1 MKTFSETELQSIVK
15 MATYRVQPGDTLS
28 TIAEALQYPFP
39 SLSRS
44 TRFDIEDEIY
54 RTNASA
60 FINRDKNLIKSYAV
74 LDLKFILEFRNR
86 NFCLPILGN
95 SYVFTAEDQFA
106 YNCDRIRFWDVFR
119 HCNNVVGMYLQESVE
134 AQKLSELP
142 KEISLNLNLPRGT
155 VNSRLIHVLK
165 QKIQKSIVSLSE
177 ISEYLLEILGFPY
190 SSIEVS
196 DLIEKLSRENSLCQC
211 RHENCVYIPASQL
224 EYLST
229 NYITELYQRTS
240 LASYDLNTI
249 LSGFYILK
257 EQDLLFSSDIFWQRI
272 LPDFKDR
279 ELTFN
284 FRKHF
289 RYSDDI
295 SHLKAGTSIFVAT
308 MQGLNE
314 IYHNNHNA
322 IDCLC
327 RISDTLFM
335 HHDVVKTNIEL
346 AILHEQYEERRKI
359 DFFENSID
367 DLVQIETLLKADG
380 FVSDSDAVNDGKTL
394 LSFIGSFSN
403 NNRMKDAI
411 SKQITNTRTVLT
423 QRRVRKIQEKAFDEV
438 TNIMSVTNTNSRQ
451 TSSRFELPKHGF
463 YFLTDS
469 DKKFINR
476 HGSNRF
482 LEKLFKDDRRSFELT
497 QKAREAAG
505 LPRMELSQD
514 EIFQGKIF
522 MVVESA
528 VNELSR
534 YANWYDV
541 DLKKKSGRFKVP
553 HEALERLSII
563 KLYAQ
568 YQEGKEINQF
578 PIITSTNRP
587 AKKQAE
593 LMVDYFEETLLKGEK
608 ISRYG
613 YLLDEYLKIRYG
625 VSWNKIHSSA
635 ERERVIREF
644 TLEVEAKNR
653 RENIFP
659 HLRTDICVADISA
672 TRGLGS
678 YSSFVDAVGVFR
690 KVGKFITPYS
700 TNDNLPDTLL
710 LGERQEPCHHIVFTG
725 LTLTSEE
732 I

>member
-1 MKTFSETELQSIVK
+1 MKIFSEIELQSIVK
-15 MATYRVQPGDTLS
+15 IAAYTVQPGDTLS
-28 TIAEALQYPFP
+28 TIAEALQYHFP
-39 SLSRS
+39 SLSKS

-54 RTNASA
+54 KTNASA

-86 NFCLPILGN
+86 NFCLPVLGN
-95 SYVFTAEDQFA
+95 SYVFTVEDQFA
-106 YNCDRIRFWDVFR
+106 YNFDRIRFWDVFR
-119 HCNNVVGMYLQESVE
+119 HCNHTVGMYLQESVE
-134 AQKLSELP
+134 AQKLNELP
-142 KEISLNLNLPRGT
+142 KEISLNLNLPRGI
-155 VNSRLIHVLK
+155 VNSRLISVLK

-196 DLIEKLSRENSLCQC
+196 DLIEKLSRENNICQC
-211 RHENCVYIPASQL
+211 RDEKCAYIPTSQL

-229 NYITELYQRTS
+229 NCITELYQRTA
-240 LASYDLNTI
+240 LAPYDLNTI

-257 EQDLLFSSDIFWQRI
+257 EHDLLFSSDIFWQRI

-295 SHLKAGTSIFVAT
+295 SHLKAGTPIFVAT
-308 MQGLNE
+308 IQGLNE

-327 RISDTLFM
+327 RISDILFM
-335 HHDVVKTNIEL
+335 GYNVVKTNIEL

-359 DFFENSID
+359 DFFEHSID
-367 DLVQIETLLKADG
+367 DLVQIETLLKADD
-380 FVSDSDAVNDGKTL
+380 FVSDLDAVNDGKTL

-451 TSSRFELPKHGF
+451 TKQYFELPKHGF

-469 DKKFINR
+469 DKELINR

-528 VNELSR
+528 VNKLSE
-534 YANWYDV
+534 YSNWYDV
-541 DLKKKSGRFKVP
+541 YLEKKSGRFKVP

-563 KLYAQ
+563 KLYTQ
-568 YQEGKEINQF
+568 YLEGREIDKF

-587 AKKQAE
+587 VKKQAE
-593 LMVDYFEETLLKGEK
+593 LMVDYLEETLLKGEK
-608 ISRYG
+608 AKRYG
-613 YLLDEYLKIRYG
+613 YLADEFLKIRYG
-625 VSWNKIHSSA
+625 VSWNKVHSAA

-644 TLEVEAKNR
+644 ALKVEEKNR
-653 RENIFP
+653 RENLFP

-672 TRGLGS
+672 TRGLGC
-678 YSSFVDAVGVFR
+678 YSSFKNAVDVFR
-690 KVGKFITPYS
+690 KVGKFITPNS
-700 TNDNLPDTLL
+700 NKDNLPNTLL
-710 LGERQEPCHHIVFTG
+710 VGELNEPCHHIVFTG
-725 LTLTSEE
+725 LRLTSEE